1 MKSDSPPRS
10 RAARRQ
16 ANTITLGILKKKLN
30 ISRVFGQSITEQER
44 QRLLQGAPADIWTE
58 DCLGEL
64 LALAKTKER
73 KIYSPQQT
81 IKALVDSEHLI
92 VAEARSSKNYIVIQ
106 LKEEDKANIVA
117 KSIQIHEES
126 TFILTGKHQ
135 LLTTNETI
143 DQDFINAFNDQ
154 HHDQLRQAIN
164 LAATGAMIN
173 LNCLEL
179 DAQYLNTPEDLD
191 QPQYKILLKQ
201 YYISN
206 QQPSVLA
213 SVRPCFLG
221 ENKQRSVEVMQTIQ
235 KSRSLISKAST
246 ALENAKSLMA
256 ERRANKKIDS
266 IYLNHHLMPA
276 GPSEHIKHPLC
287 SPDFLSETVLRED
300 EIEKAREAI
309 MMLKKSGQWLINPT
323 FHFRDESG
331 KESAFTVNV
340 IRLKVGNAKSV
351 RYLASITESQADP
364 LATKFLSS
372 LRNFPSEFLQVE
384 TALNAMHY
392 PAIITDCSISPFNQ
406 FEFHIRKHNKSA
418 QSLLF
423 QKRDIKKG
431 EKVEDSLLQGAAFNL
446 LDLLRKSRHAKQDLC
461 APKTMLTTNEHN
473 ITGKLFDLNAYYIN
487 QTCILITAQPCLP
500 GTPQDQAKES
510 KGFTAISN
518 DIFMIVKQGIIKWV
532 SPNIEDDLKH
542 STQNIINRPLNEL
555 VLEDGMLCQ
564 NEHLLDLQEGENIE
578 WREKIID
585 AEENQVWADFR
596 AKHNGED
603 LYGIEGGILLRI
615 MLIEEKVQ
623 LQSKLNKD
631 SLTGLR
637 NRLGFAAGLTQYA
650 NGSNHSNKLG
660 LIFIDVDNFKQ
671 INDRHGHG
679 IGDQILQIAATRLQE
694 AAGLKNVVC
703 RYSGDEFVIAI
714 PRCKSLQELA
724 QNAAYIYDKTC
735 NQSDILYT
743 EGGTETSVKLQL
755 SMGCTLQ
762 KRKESLRQAI
772 ERADLIMYKIKQRG
786 GGGHL
791 TER

>member
-1 MKSDSPPRS
+1 MNSNSPPRS

-30 ISRVFGQSITEQER
+30 ISRIFGQSITEQER

-58 DCLGEL
+58 ACLGEL
-64 LALAKTKER
+64 LALAKTKDR

-106 LKEEDKANIVA
+106 LKEEDKANTVA
-117 KSIQIHEES
+117 KSIHNNEES
-126 TFILTGKHQ
+126 TFILTRKHQ

-143 DQDFINAFNDQ
+143 DQDFIHAFNDQ

-164 LAATGAMIN
+164 LAATGAMVN

-179 DAQYLNTPEDLD
+179 DTQYLNTPEDLD

-201 YYISN
+201 YHLSN
-206 QQPSVLA
+206 QQPSVIA
-213 SVRPCFLG
+213 SVRPCFPG
-221 ENKQRSVEVMQTIQ
+221 ENKLRSVEAMQTIQ
-235 KSRSLISKAST
+235 KSRSLISQAST
-246 ALENAKSLMA
+246 ALENAKSLIA
-256 ERRANKKIDS
+256 ESQAYKKIVS

-309 MMLKKSGQWLINPT
+309 MMLKKSGQWSINPT
-323 FHFRDESG
+323 FHVRDENG

-340 IRLKVGNAKSV
+340 IGLKVGNAKSV
-351 RYLASITESQADP
+351 RYLASINESQVDP

-372 LRNFPSEFLQVE
+372 LRNFPSEVLQVK
-384 TALNAMHY
+384 TALNAMNY
-392 PAIITDCSISPFNQ
+392 PAIITDCSISQFNQ

-423 QKRDIKKG
+423 QKSGIKKG
-431 EKVEDSLLQGAAFNL
+431 GKVEDSILQGAAFNL
-446 LDLLRKSRHAKQDLC
+446 LDLLRKSRHAKHDLS
-461 APKTMLTTNEHN
+461 APKTMLTTNEHK
-473 ITGKLFDLNAYYIN
+473 ITGKPYDLNAYYIN
-487 QTCILITAQPCLP
+487 QTCMMITAKPCLP
-500 GTPQDQAKES
+500 SSPQES
-510 KGFTAISN
+510 EGFTAISN

-532 SPNIEDDLKH
+532 SPNIEDILKH
-542 STQNIINRPLNEL
+542 STQNIINRSLNEF
-555 VLEDGMLCQ
+555 VLEDGMICQ
-564 NEHLLDLQEGENIE
+564 NKHLLDLQEGENIE

-596 AKHNGED
+596 ATYNGEE

-615 MLIEEKVQ
+615 LLIEEKVQ
-623 LQSKLNKD
+623 LQSKLHKD

-637 NRLGFAAGLTQYA
+637 NRLGFAARLTEYA

-679 IGDQILQIAATRLQE
+679 IGDRILQIAATRLEE

-724 QNAAYIYDKTC
+724 QNVAYIYDKTC
-735 NQSDILYT
+735 NKADILYT
-743 EGGTETSVKLQL
+743 ESGTETSIKLQL

-762 KRKESLRQAI
+762 KRNESLRQAI